1 MLRNNADAR
10 RSSYFKL
17 GLPVDQVNA
26 FIHKVLILLSGCL
39 RELKTKDK
47 KATDSQWFL
56 VISIYKDIWIQIIL
70 IQVDSVEVQTILCCW
85 LIKQLQ

>member
-47 KATDSQWFL
+47 KATDSQ
-56 VISIYKDIWIQIIL
+56 
-70 IQVDSVEVQTILCCW
+70 
-85 LIKQLQ
+85 